1 MALALEFNIELE
13 LELVVELEFEGCDV
27 VLGLKDK
34 DVPVAAVITPFLTEL
49 LSDNFEYVSLIL
61 LFKVDTDDMDDEGS
75 IDDVDRDN
83 DEEGAVEEEEEAV
96 EVEEEEEEE
105 GAEEE
110 DNKELLFSP
119 IRAGLL
125 CKVELEFFPSKII
138 FFPSKSGI
146 FCNKLEVLEAVPEAL

>member
-83 DEEGAVEEEEEAV
+83 EEEGAVEEEEEAV

-119 IRAGLL
+119 IRAGLFI
-125 CKVELEFFPSKII
+125 KVI
-138 FFPSKSGI
+138 FFPS
-146 FCNKLEVLEAVPEAL
+146 

>member
-1 MALALEFNIELE
+1 
-13 LELVVELEFEGCDV
+13 
-27 VLGLKDK
+27 
-34 DVPVAAVITPFLTEL
+34 
-49 LSDNFEYVSLIL
+49 
-61 LFKVDTDDMDDEGS
+61 MDDEGTS
-75 IDDVDRDN
+75 DVVDLEDNTDDVERDN
-83 DEEGAVEEEEEAV
+83 EEEGAVEEEEEAV
-96 EVEEEEEEE
+96 EVEEEEEEEEE

-146 FCNKLEVLEAVPEAL
+146 FCNKLEVLEAVPEALWTFDFPSGFFEKFRSVKLQVLITTG